1 MKTGSAR
8 LLFVA
13 AALGALASPSCGSDG
28 DPLNRPRTNTAA
40 TGSGSGSG
48 NGATGGG
55 DAGGSGGSGSGGES
69 AGSGGGGAGGG
80 GASDERCEDSV
91 DNDGDGQT
99 DCADA
104 DCASACT
111 DSCAAPVVVAD
122 PAEVTGDTSDHAAL
136 VDPTCLSING
146 SGPEVIYKVTAAQSG
161 MLDVRLE
168 STATLGVSV
177 RPSCASV
184 AGELGC
190 NGIPSPDGAVKLSA
204 PISQGHSMLVAVDGF
219 GKADKGAYALTIKS
233 RKVACGDAI
242 KDPAEG
248 CDDGNTTSG
257 DGCSAAC
264 ALEASETEQNG
275 TAMTADA
282 YSAPWFAAIQPAGDV
297 DVVSAVV
304 VAAPS
309 SLAVSTFDLG
319 DGACAAAAMDTFVDI
334 IAPDGTTVLASDDDS
349 GEGLCA
355 RASAL
360 GLAAGTYFIRVKAVE
375 PAAVFPYAL
384 AIAQEQCGNG
394 VTALGEQCDDG
405 GLAAGDGCSPICE
418 LEPTETE
425 ANNTPMAADAYA
437 DPWYAAVSPAGDVD
451 VVSVSVPGPAS
462 TLHAMTVDKGDGGC
476 AAGAIDSEIEILGTN
491 GSTVLA
497 SDDDNG
503 EGACSFAAAAGLA
516 AGVYYVRVKA
526 SALAAGTAFAYGL
539 VVDVQ

>member
-1 MKTGSAR
+1 MTRGAR
-8 LLFVA
+8 LLFAA
-13 AALGALASPSCGSDG
+13 AALAALASPSCGSAD
-28 DPLNRPRTNTAA
+28 DPLNRPRTNTTA

-48 NGATGGG
+48 ATGGG
-55 DAGGSGGSGSGGES
+55 GSGGES
-69 AGSGGGGAGGG
+69 AGSGGAGGG

-104 DCASACT
+104 DCAAACA
-111 DSCAAPVVVAD
+111 DACAAPVVVAD

-136 VDPTCLSING
+136 VDPTCLSNKG
-146 SGPEVIYKVTAAQSG
+146 SGPEVIYKITAAQSG
-161 MLDVRLE
+161 MLDVRLA
-168 STATLGVSV
+168 STAALGVSV
-177 RPSCASV
+177 RPSCASA

-190 NGIPSPDGAVKLSA
+190 NGIPSPDGAVKLSV
-204 PISQGHSMLVAVDGF
+204 PISQGQSVLVAVDGF
-219 GKADKGAYALTIKS
+219 GKADEGAYALAIKS

-242 KDPAEG
+242 KEPAEG

-275 TAMTADA
+275 TPMTADA
-282 YSAPWFAAIQPAGDV
+282 YTAPWFAAIQPAGDV
-297 DVVSAVV
+297 DVVSVV
-304 VAAPS
+304 IGAAPS

-319 DGACAAAAMDTFVDI
+319 DGACAAAAMDTLVDI

-360 GLAAGTYFIRVKAVE
+360 GLAAGTYFVRVKAVE

-394 VTALGEQCDDG
+394 ATALGEQCDDG

-425 ANNTPMAADAYA
+425 ANNTPMAADVYA
-437 DPWYAAVSPAGDVD
+437 DPWYAAISPAGDVD

-462 TLHAMTVDKGDGGC
+462 TLQAMTVDKGDGGC
-476 AAGAIDSEIEILGTN
+476 AAGTIDSEIEILGPD

-516 AGVYYVRVKA
+516 AGEYYVRVKA

>member
-1 MKTGSAR
+1 MTGNGR
-8 LLFVA
+8 LLLAA
-13 AALGALASPSCGSDG
+13 AALVALASPSCGSD
-28 DPLNRPRTNTAA
+28 DEPPNRPRTNTTSSGAS
-40 TGSGSGSG
+40 SGSGSG
-48 NGATGGG
+48 ATGGG
-55 DAGGSGGSGSGGES
+55 GESGGSGGSGSGGES
-69 AGSGGGGAGGG
+69 AGNGGGGTGGG
-80 GASDERCEDSV
+80 GDERCEDSV

-104 DCASACT
+104 DCASACA
-111 DSCAAPVVVAD
+111 DSCAAPALVAD
-122 PAEVTGDTSDHAAL
+122 PSELTGDTTDHAAL

-146 SGPEVIYKVTAAQSG
+146 SGPEVVYKVTAAQSG

-168 STATLGVSV
+168 STAILGVSV
-177 RPSCASV
+177 RPSCASA

-190 NGIPSPDGAVKLSA
+190 NGIPSPDGAVKLSV
-204 PISQGHSMLVAVDGF
+204 PITQGESVLVAVDGF
-219 GKADKGAYALTIKS
+219 GETDKGAYALAIKS
-233 RKVACGDAI
+233 RPVACGDAI

-264 ALEASETEQNG
+264 ALEASEIEPNG
-275 TAMTADA
+275 TAMTANA
-282 YSAPWFAAIQPAGDV
+282 YSSPWFAAIQPAGDI
-297 DVVSAVV
+297 DVVSVV
-304 VAAPS
+304 IGAPPS

-334 IAPDGTTVLASDDDS
+334 IAPDGSTVLASDDDG

-360 GLAAGTYFIRVKAVE
+360 GLSAGTYFIRVKAAA
-375 PAAVFPYAL
+375 PSAVFPYAL
-384 AIAQEQCGNG
+384 AIAQEKCGNG

-425 ANNTPMAADAYA
+425 GNNTPMAADAYA
-437 DPWYAAVSPAGDVD
+437 DPWYAAISPAGDVD
-451 VVSVSVPGPAS
+451 VVSVSVPGPSS
-462 TLHAMTVDKGDGGC
+462 TLSAMTVDKGDGGC

-503 EGACSFAAAAGLA
+503 EGACSFTAAAGLA
-516 AGVYYVRVKA
+516 SGVYYVRVKA
-526 SALAAGTAFAYGL
+526 SALAAGTAFGYGL